1 MEEKCQFC
9 GGNVIKKTISLDL
22 WKKEELYIFKNV
34 PAKVCEQ
41 CGEKYFSSKIYGI
54 IDKLL
59 KKKSKPDET
68 MEVPVLS
75 LKKFA
80 EEAEATSYW
89 VLLSNPTKT

>member
-9 GGNVIKKTISLDL
+9 GGTLMKKTVNLDL
-22 WKKEELYIFKNV
+22 WKKEELYVFKNV
-34 PAKVCEQ
+34 PAKVCAQ
-41 CGEKYFSSKIYGI
+41 CGERYFSSKIYGI

-75 LKKFA
+75 LQKFTG
-80 EEAEATSYW
+80 EAEAIS
-89 VLLSNPTKT
+89 

>member
-1 MEEKCQFC
+1 MQEKCQFC
-9 GGNVIKKTISLDL
+9 GSTVNKKMVSLDL
-22 WKKEELYIFKNV
+22 WKKEKLYVFKNV

-59 KKKSKPDET
+59 KEKSKPDET
-68 MEVPVLS
+68 MVVPVIS

-80 EEAEATSYW
+80 DEAEAI
-89 VLLSNPTKT
+89 N

>member
-9 GGNVIKKTISLDL
+9 GGAVKKKTVSLDL
-22 WKKEELYIFKNV
+22 WKKEKLYVFKNV

-59 KKKSKPDET
+59 KNKSKPDET

-75 LKKFA
+75 LDRFA
-80 EEAEATSYW
+80 DEAGS
-89 VLLSNPTKT
+89 VI

>member
-9 GGNVIKKTISLDL
+9 GGTLKKKTVSLDL
-22 WKKEELYIFKNV
+22 WKKEKLYVFKNV

-59 KKKSKPDET
+59 KMKSKPDET
-68 MEVPVLS
+68 MVVPVLS
-75 LKKFA
+75 LERFA
-80 EEAEATSYW
+80 DEAGTII
-89 VLLSNPTKT
+89 

>member
-1 MEEKCQFC
+1 MQEKCQFC
-9 GGNVIKKTISLDL
+9 GGVVNKKTVSLDL
-22 WKKEELYIFKNV
+22 WKKEKLYVFKNV

-59 KKKSKPDET
+59 KEKSKPDET
-68 MEVPVLS
+68 MVVPVIS

-80 EEAEATSYW
+80 EEAEA
-89 VLLSNPTKT
+89 VN

>member
-9 GGNVIKKTISLDL
+9 GGAVKKKTVNLDL
-22 WKKEELYIFKNV
+22 WKKEKLYVFKNV

-59 KKKSKPDET
+59 KENSKPDET
-68 MEVPVLS
+68 MVVPVLS
-75 LKKFA
+75 LKKYS
-80 EEAEATSYW
+80 EGAEATS
-89 VLLSNPTKT
+89 

>member
-9 GGNVIKKTISLDL
+9 GGDVKKKTVSLDL
-22 WKKEELYIFKNV
+22 WKKKKLYVFKNV

-54 IDKLL
+54 IDRLL
-59 KKKSKPDET
+59 KEKSKPDET
-68 MEVPVLS
+68 MVVPVLS

-80 EEAEATSYW
+80 EEAGAVS
-89 VLLSNPTKT
+89 